1 MHVLV
6 VDDDEMVRYVLNE
19 KLSEIGYTVTDA
31 CDGQSALELFLDT
44 GFDAVLL
51 DLKMP
56 GMDGITT
63 LREMRKHDPD
73 VPVIMVT
80 AFGDI
85 STAVEAIK
93 LGAYDFVEKPPQL
106 SRIMVMLKRAIEK
119 AALEREVRSLAKNAE
134 DTVVLKAA
142 CEKLQE
148 LDKMKTAFLS
158 SISHELRTP
167 LTSIIGYAEIARQ
180 KYCKLLPSITPKDQK
195 LSRVIGQI
203 DANLD
208 ILVSEANRLAC
219 LIDNVLELTALE
231 AGTVDVCSDDVALES
246 VINNVATGFVEQ
258 FKSRGLDF
266 SWVIEADLP
275 HVVGDSRRLSH
286 VMDHLFANAF
296 KFTEQGHVSC
306 SVRKVQGNLLVSV
319 SDTGKGIPEE
329 LHRAIFDKFS
339 QIGETLTDKPHG
351 TGLGLP
357 ICRLIVERHGGTIW
371 VESEP
376 GKGSTFTFSLPAVQ
390 KFRS

>member
-6 VDDDEMVRYVLNE
+6 VDDDEMVRFVLNE
-19 KLSEIGYTVTDA
+19 KLAEVGYTVTDA
-31 CDGQSALELFLDT
+31 CDGQSALELFRGT
-44 GFDAVLL
+44 AFDAVLL

-63 LREMRKHDPD
+63 LREMRRHDPD

-93 LGAYDFVEKPPQL
+93 LGAYDFTEKPPQL
-106 SRIMVMLKRAIEK
+106 SRILVTLKRAIEK
-119 AALEREVRSLAKNAE
+119 AALEREVRSLGKSAE
-134 DTVVLKAA
+134 ESMVLKAA
-142 CEKLQE
+142 CEKLKE

-180 KYCKLLPSITPKDQK
+180 KYCKLLSSITPNDEKVV
-195 LSRVIGQI
+195 RVIGQI

-208 ILVSEANRLAC
+208 ILVSEGNRLAD

-231 AGTVDVCSDDVALES
+231 AGTADICSDNVSLES
-246 VINNVATGFVEQ
+246 VINGVATEFVEQ

-266 SWVIEADLP
+266 SWEIEADLP
-275 HVVGDSRRLSH
+275 SVVGDSRRLSH
-286 VMDHLFANAF
+286 VMHHLFSNAL
-296 KFTEQGHVSC
+296 KFTEQGHVFC
-306 SVRKVQGNLLVSV
+306 TAGKVQGNLLVSV
-319 SDTGKGIPEE
+319 SDTGKGIPET
-329 LHRAIFDKFS
+329 LHRTIFDKFS
-339 QIGETLTDKPHG
+339 QIGETLTDKPKG

-357 ICRLIVERHGGTIW
+357 ICRLIIERHGGNIW
-371 VESEP
+371 VESEL
-376 GKGSTFTFSLPAVQ
+376 GKGSTFTFTLPA
-390 KFRS
+390 FREIG